1 LGELGEKH
9 SDNVREVENVS
20 EESDRMMGQANYLEN
35 NVVRTPFEQEFDVKT
50 EIPSL
55 TFSNTELNDMFAR
68 FQKDTLVLN
77 EKLLEERDTWE
88 LRDPME
94 IERYDEDE
102 FSLINISN
110 VVNNY
115 PRKGLKLA
123 YP

>member
-77 EKLLEERDTWE
+77 EKLLEERDTW
-88 LRDPME
+88 
-94 IERYDEDE
+94 
-102 FSLINISN
+102 
-110 VVNNY
+110 
-115 PRKGLKLA
+115 
-123 YP
+123 